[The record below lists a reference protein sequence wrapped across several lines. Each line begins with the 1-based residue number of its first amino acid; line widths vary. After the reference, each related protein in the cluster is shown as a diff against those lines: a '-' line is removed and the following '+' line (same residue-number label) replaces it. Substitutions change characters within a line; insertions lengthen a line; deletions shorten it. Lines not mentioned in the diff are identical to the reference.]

1 MKKFLLSLTLV
12 LLGAMGSS
20 VYAKYTLGSQLSA
33 ADLKDGDTVIFEYVA
48 SVLFPD
54 RYLTLDPQKKTGML
68 GVAGQLSED
77 HVWVLEEGPADLR
90 YEEGKT
96 FYLKNLTTG
105 LYVVADG
112 GFSQPFSTTSD
123 IDKAANIFFPS
134 CGEDIPFSN
143 CVAWTPNGNE
153 LKEGES
159 GDKIVNWGYNGDN
172 GTYPD
177 PNWKVTD

>member
-105 LYVVADG
+105 LYLD
-112 GFSQPFSTTSD
+112 SERQ
-123 IDKAANIFFPS
+123 
-134 CGEDIPFSN
+134 
-143 CVAWTPNGNE
+143 
-153 LKEGES
+153 
-159 GDKIVNWGYNGDN
+159 
-172 GTYPD
+172 
-177 PNWKVTD
+177 